1 MKSTKIVIAIVA
13 ILTVLGGTFAG
24 LWFFTDIFNFLKP
37 ENEVFSNQIEKALNI
52 EEAKFV
58 DYSDFLNEY
67 KDMSSKPVSSKMN
80 ITADLNISDLDSD
93 VQDIINK
100 SKITVESNSDLSN
113 KKAQAKIGLFTDNK
127 EVLSLE
133 TITDGDKMA
142 IGSEDLYDKYL
153 TFSMEDIVELAAEE
167 SDMDEEEVEQLLN
180 TLSNS
185 NVDPYELLYISED
198 DLKHFDETY
207 RDVLKTLINKDC
219 YSSEKGVEVEVNG
232 EDVKTTAYY
241 LTLTGEDMYNFIN
254 DFANLIKDDDVIAK
268 IVAEKVNMLLEA
280 TGEEKISEKDV
291 KELLSDL
298 TESLTDELEDLKEE
312 KSAAIQIAVYSK
324 SNNPV
329 RIEFN
334 MIDDVENMD
343 EKETLFI
350 IEYSKEK
357 TVYSVVANEAI
368 TISLV
373 HSYDKNSDEE
383 KVGKFELKMAGMKL
397 GTLDYELINKKDES
411 KIDLA
416 LNVPLS
422 EIEPSSDDLT
432 ADIEFN
438 SKGDYTKEE
447 VTYTGLFNFK
457 YGSESVKVNFDGST
471 KYGEADI
478 PTLNDKNSVDV
489 LNLSEKEMQEVLN
502 DILENAADVLPER
515 LDLIGVDIDKEDI
528 LPNTVT
534 PNTNTLPTT
543 TPENTNTN
551 TTPNTNSN
559 AGNLNT
565 NIPTMD
571 KDKVNEMIDKNQD
584 QIVNSMQD
592 AMNSNSNAPQM
603 NADEINQMIDKSQEL
618 MNSMQ

>member
-58 DYSDFLNEY
+58 DYSDFLKEY

-113 KKAQAKIGLFTDNK
+113 KKAQAKIGLFTDTK

-133 TITDGDKMA
+133 AITDGDKMA

-254 DFANLIKDDDVIAK
+254 DLANLIKDDDVIAK
-268 IVAEKVNMLLEA
+268 IVAEKVNLILEA

-291 KELLSDL
+291 KELLADL

-312 KSAAIQIAVYSK
+312 QSAAIQIAVYSK

-343 EKETLFI
+343 EKETLFT

-357 TVYSVVANEAI
+357 TVYSVVANEAM

-383 KVGKFELKMAGMKL
+383 KVGKFELKMSGMKL

-411 KIDLA
+411 KINLA

-432 ADIEFN
+432 ANIEFN

-478 PTLNDKNSVDV
+478 PTLNDKNSVDI

-551 TTPNTNSN
+551 TNSN

-584 QIVNSMQD
+584 QLVNSMQD

>member
-113 KKAQAKIGLFTDNK
+113 KKAQTKIGLFTDNK

-133 TITDGDKMA
+133 AITDGNKMA

-167 SDMDEEEVEQLLN
+167 SDMDEEEVEQLLS

-232 EDVKTTAYY
+232 EDIKTTAYY

-268 IVAEKVNMLLEA
+268 IVAEKVNLILEA
-280 TGEEKISEKDV
+280 TGEDKISEKDV
-291 KELLSDL
+291 KELLADL

-312 KSAAIQIAVYSK
+312 QSAAIQIAVYSK

-334 MIDDVENMD
+334 VIDDIEDMD
-343 EKETLFI
+343 EKETLFT
-350 IEYSKEK
+350 IEYSKGK
-357 TVYSVVANEAI
+357 TVYSIVANEAVS
-368 TISLV
+368 ISLV

-383 KVGKFELKMAGMKL
+383 KVGKFELKMSGMKL
-397 GTLDYELINKKDES
+397 STLDYELINKKDES
-411 KIDLA
+411 KINLA

-432 ADIEFN
+432 ANIEFN

-551 TTPNTNSN
+551 TNSN
-559 AGNLNT
+559 AGTLNT

-592 AMNSNSNAPQM
+592 AMNLNSNAPQM